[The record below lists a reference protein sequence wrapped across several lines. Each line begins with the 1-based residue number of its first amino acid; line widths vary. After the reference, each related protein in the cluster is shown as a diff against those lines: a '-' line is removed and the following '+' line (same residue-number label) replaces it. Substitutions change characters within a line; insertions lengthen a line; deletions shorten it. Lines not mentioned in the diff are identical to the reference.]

1 MAPRTADQALVR
13 EINLSIILNTLRDHA
28 PVSRAKL
35 AARTGLNKTTVSSLV
50 KELQDAGFVREIGAG
65 KSDEVG
71 RKGVLIELNPQIGC
85 IIGVEIGVD
94 FILVVMTNFAAEICW
109 RQRDQTAQLAG
120 QTAILQRVLDM
131 IHSAVQWTEQHSS
144 RVLGLGLGIP
154 GLVDVQTGTLL
165 LAPNLHW
172 QDVPLRR
179 LLEREF
185 NFPVYVDN
193 AANMAALGE
202 NYYGAARE
210 SNNVLYIS
218 AGVGLGGGYVLN
230 GQILLGSRGL
240 AGEFGHMTIDPDG
253 PECNCGNRGCW
264 ETFVSERALI
274 RRACAAIKA
283 GQPSALSELAHGD
296 LKQLT
301 VPMVVQAAREHDR
314 IASEAL
320 AQTGRYLGIGIA
332 SLINAYNPEMVV
344 LGGTLSLAAEFLL
357 PEIRRVVEQR
367 ALGWPRRAATI
378 QVAAQGLDAC
388 VMGGIASAYHRI
400 VSRPKAASLAVL
412 PGAADDPERAV
423 SAHELGRLNA
433 EWDGDVLSREL
444 AALAGR

>member
-1 MAPRTADQALVR
+1 MPTRTADQALVR

-35 AARTGLNKTTVSSLV
+35 AATTGLNKTTVSSLV
-50 KELQDAGFVREIGAG
+50 KELQDAGFVHEIGAG
-65 KSDEVG
+65 KSEEAG
-71 RKGVLIELNPQIGC
+71 RKGVLVELNPQVGC

-94 FILVVMTNFAAEICW
+94 FILVVLTSFTAEIRW
-109 RQRDQTAQLAG
+109 RKREHTAHLADQA
-120 QTAILQRVLDM
+120 AILQRVLAM
-131 IHSAVQWTEQHSS
+131 IHSAVHWAEQHSS
-144 RVLGLGLGIP
+144 RVLGLGLGVP
-154 GLVDVQTGTLL
+154 GLVDVQSGTLL

-172 QDVPLRR
+172 HDVPLRP

-202 NYYGAARE
+202 TYYGAARE
-210 SNNVLYIS
+210 SNNVLYVS

-230 GQILLGSRGL
+230 RQILMGARGL

-253 PECNCGNRGCW
+253 PVCNCGNRGCW
-264 ETFVSERALI
+264 ETFVSERALL
-274 RRACAAIKA
+274 RRACDAIRA
-283 GQPSALSELAHGD
+283 GQPSALTELTGGD

-301 VPMVVQAAREHDR
+301 VPMVVQAARAHDR
-314 IASEAL
+314 IAGEAL
-320 AQTGRYLGIGIA
+320 AQTGQYLGIGIA

-344 LGGTLSLAAEFLL
+344 LGGTLSLAGDFLL
-357 PEIRRVVEQR
+357 PEIRRVVEE
-367 ALGWPRRAATI
+367 LTLLWPRSAATLLL
-378 QVAAQGLDAC
+378 AAQGLDAC

-400 VSRPKAASLAVL
+400 LSRPKAVSMGASADETPAAASLGPRAAVI
-412 PGAADDPERAV
+412 
-423 SAHELGRLNA
+423 
-433 EWDGDVLSREL
+433 EWEGDLLSREL